1 MDPKDFTGLI
11 HPFLAIGVVFPLLGV
26 VVHYATQTRNRRLK
40 LQEGSAEGKSAQ
52 GRSAEGKSKIPPT
65 VGAEHL
71 RMGRL
76 FSNAVV
82 ILALLGLA
90 YSIFSG
96 FAEKQTWNQEG
107 LRVGFVVLM
116 YGLAIACLVI
126 LNRARA
132 RVWRGVFATLT
143 GMALVLIGS
152 QPEVYRSSELM
163 DAFQHPEVWISI
175 LTSHYYG
182 GILAAM
188 LMIFSLAIFPDIY
201 QDRSQRWRKV
211 HVILNS
217 FAFLLFIGQGFTGVR
232 DLMDIPPTW
241 QKPYVE
247 QLYQNNCQPPQA
259 PGACVVQP
267 KK

>member
-1 MDPKDFTGLI
+1 MDAKDFAVLL

-40 LQEGSAEGKSAQ
+40 LQEGGADGKT
-52 GRSAEGKSKIPPT
+52 KIPPT

-71 RMGRL
+71 KLGRL
-76 FSNAVV
+76 LSNSVV
-82 ILALLGLA
+82 ILALIGLA
-90 YSIFSG
+90 SPIFSE

-107 LRVGFVVLM
+107 LRVGFVGLM
-116 YGLAIACLVI
+116 FGLAIACLVI

-132 RVWRGVFATLT
+132 SLWRGVFATLT
-143 GMALVLIGS
+143 GMALILLGS
-152 QPEVYRSSELM
+152 QPEIYRNGELM
-163 DAFQHPEVWISI
+163 NAFQHPEVWMSI
-175 LTSHYYG
+175 LTSHYYI
-182 GILAAM
+182 GITAAM

-211 HVILNS
+211 HVVLNS

-232 DLMDIPPTW
+232 DLIDIPPTW

-247 QLYQNNCQPPQA
+247 QLYINNCQPPQA

>member
-1 MDPKDFTGLI
+1 MDFKDFAGLI
-11 HPFLAIGVVFPLLGV
+11 HPFLAIGFVFPMLGV
-26 VVHYATQTRNRRLK
+26 VVHFATQTRSRRLK
-40 LQEGSAEGKSAQ
+40 LKEGG
-52 GRSAEGKSKIPPT
+52 AEGKSKIPPT

-90 YSIFSG
+90 DPIFSG

-116 YGLAIACLVI
+116 YGLTIACLVI

-132 RVWRGVFATLT
+132 KLWRGVFATLT
-143 GMALVLIGS
+143 GMALILIGS
-152 QPEVYRSSELM
+152 QPEVYRSGELI
-163 DAFQHPEVWISI
+163 DAFQHPEVWGNI
-175 LTSHYYG
+175 LTSHYYYG
-182 GILAAM
+182 MTAAM

-201 QDRSQRWRKV
+201 ADRTQGWRKV
-211 HVILNS
+211 HVVLNS
-217 FAFLLFIGQGFTGVR
+217 FAFLVLISQGFTGVR
-232 DLMDIPPTW
+232 DLMDIPPSW

-247 QLYQNNCQPPQA
+247 QLYQNNCQPPNV

>member
-1 MDPKDFTGLI
+1 MDAKDFAGLI
-11 HPFLAIGVVFPLLGV
+11 HPFLAIGFVFPLLGV
-26 VVHYATQTRNRRLK
+26 VVHYATQTRARRLK
-40 LQEGSAEGKSAQ
+40 LKDDSAEG
-52 GRSAEGKSKIPPT
+52 RSTGGKSKIPPT

-71 RMGRL
+71 KMGRL

-90 YSIFSG
+90 YPIFSE

-126 LNRARA
+126 LNRART
-132 RVWRGVFATLT
+132 RLWRGVFATLT
-143 GMALVLIGS
+143 GMALILIGS
-152 QPEVYRSSELM
+152 QPEVYRSGELM
-163 DAFQHPEVWISI
+163 DAFQHPEVWGSI
-175 LTSHYYG
+175 LTSHYYYG
-182 GILAAM
+182 MIAAM
-188 LMIFSLAIFPDIY
+188 LMLFSLAIFPDIY
-201 QDRSQRWRKV
+201 QDRSQGWRKV

-217 FAFLLFIGQGFTGVR
+217 FAFLVLISQGFTGVR
-232 DLMDIPPTW
+232 DLVDIPPSW